1 MVYNPIGMA
10 MGFNFYFIAIVAI
23 AFAVLVLRIPHISKI
38 KERSDG

>member
-1 MVYNPIGMA
+1 MA

-38 KERSDG
+38 KERADG